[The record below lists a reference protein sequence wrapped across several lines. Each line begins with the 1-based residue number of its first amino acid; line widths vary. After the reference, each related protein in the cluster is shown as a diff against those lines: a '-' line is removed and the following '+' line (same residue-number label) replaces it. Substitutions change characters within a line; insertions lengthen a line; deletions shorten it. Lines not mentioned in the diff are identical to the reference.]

1 MRVIPWIIGVGSLCW
16 SMAWAQIPA
25 PVPAPPTV
33 PAGVDLDIT
42 PEPEVTISQ
51 REGERVEEY
60 RIRGQLYMV
69 KITPRQGK
77 PYVLDKQDK
86 DGQFVRRDDI
96 CGTLAVPQWV
106 IFQF

>member
-1 MRVIPWIIGVGSLCW
+1 MRVVPWIVGIGSLCCGI
-16 SMAWAQIPA
+16 AWAQDPAPIPA
-25 PVPAPPTV
+25 PPSV
-33 PAGVDLDIT
+33 PAGVDLELT

-51 REGERVEEY
+51 RDGEQAEEY

-77 PYVLDKQDK
+77 PYVLIKQDK
-86 DGQFVRRDDI
+86 DGKFVRRDDI
-96 CGTLAVPQWV
+96 GGALVVPQWV